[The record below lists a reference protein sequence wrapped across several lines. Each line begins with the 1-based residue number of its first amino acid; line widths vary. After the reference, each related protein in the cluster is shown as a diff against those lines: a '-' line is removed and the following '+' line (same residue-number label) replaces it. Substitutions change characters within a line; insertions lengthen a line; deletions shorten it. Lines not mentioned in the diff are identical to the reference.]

1 MPYLISSQ
9 AVVERML
16 RAGRSF
22 REVEDF
28 IEASPLEELQKA
40 ALWMLAWAHQD
51 SASQLRL
58 ARETLALVG
67 RVSAESAL
75 STTIA

>member
-1 MPYLISSQ
+1 MPDLISCQ

-16 RAGRSF
+16 QAGRSF
-22 REVEDF
+22 SEIEDF

-51 SASQLRL
+51 PASQLRL
-58 ARETLALVG
+58 ARETLTLVG
-67 RVSAESAL
+67 GVSAESAS
-75 STTIA
+75 STTTA

>member
-1 MPYLISSQ
+1 MPDLISCQ

-16 RAGRSF
+16 RTGSSF
-22 REVEDF
+22 SEIEDF

-51 SASQLRL
+51 PANQLRL

-67 RVSAESAL
+67 GVSAESGL
-75 STTIA
+75 STTTA

>member
-1 MPYLISSQ
+1 MPHLIRCQ

-16 RAGRSF
+16 RAGTSF
-22 REVEDF
+22 SEIEDF

-51 SASQLRL
+51 PASQLHL
-58 ARETLALVG
+58 ARETLELVG
-67 RVSAESAL
+67 GLSAEGAL
-75 STTIA
+75 STTTA

>member
-1 MPYLISSQ
+1 MPDLISSQ

-16 RAGRSF
+16 RAGKSF
-22 REVEDF
+22 SEIEDF
-28 IEASPLEELQKA
+28 IEASSLEELQKA

-51 SASQLRL
+51 RASQLRL

-67 RVSAESAL
+67 GVSAESAL
-75 STTIA
+75 STATA

>member
-1 MPYLISSQ
+1 MPHLIRCQ

-16 RAGRSF
+16 RAGTSF
-22 REVEDF
+22 SEIEDF

-51 SASQLRL
+51 PASQLHL
-58 ARETLALVG
+58 AKRDARVG
-67 RVSAESAL
+67 GRA
-75 STTIA
+75 